1 MKVLVLS
8 PRIPAGLMSAAAW
21 DALRSAG
28 RVAAAEEGPYVDAIR
43 AAGVTVAVE
52 NAPTSDDMVWIPVPG
67 DVTWARQWAGDLL
80 DGNATDDLEVITG
93 SYDPAGAR
101 FLDLVE
107 VMRRLRRDC
116 AWTREQTHESLAP
129 YLSEES
135 QEALEA
141 IESGDREHL
150 REELGDLL
158 LQVVFHAEIAQE
170 DSTQEDSTGWDVDD
184 VVAGITEKLIRRN
197 PHVFGDSDA
206 ATIDEIAEQWE
217 RIKAQEKR
225 G

>member
-21 DALRSAG
+21 DALRSAR

-43 AAGVTVAVE
+43 EAGVMVE
-52 NAPTSDDMVWIPVPG
+52 IENVPTSDDTVWIPVPG

>member
-1 MKVLVLS
+1 
-8 PRIPAGLMSAAAW
+8 MSAAAW
-21 DALRSAG
+21 DALRSAR

-43 AAGVTVAVE
+43 AAGVTVEIESSPA
-52 NAPTSDDMVWIPVPG
+52 SDDMVWIPVPG
-67 DVTWARQWAGDLL
+67 DVGWAHQWAGDLL
-80 DGNATDDLEVITG
+80 DGNAAGELEVITG

-101 FLDLVE
+101 FLDLAE

-135 QEALEA
+135 QETLEA

-158 LQVVFHAEIAQE
+158 LQVVFHAEIARE
-170 DSTQEDSTGWDVDD
+170 DSEPWDVDD

-206 ATIDEIAEQWE
+206 TTIDEIAAQWE
-217 RIKAQEKR
+217 RIKAEEKADR
-225 G
+225 R